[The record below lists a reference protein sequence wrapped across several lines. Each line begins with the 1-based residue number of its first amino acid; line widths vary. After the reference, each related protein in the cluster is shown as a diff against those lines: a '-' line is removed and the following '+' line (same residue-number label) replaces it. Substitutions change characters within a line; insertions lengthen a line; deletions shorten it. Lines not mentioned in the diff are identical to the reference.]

1 MKIKML
7 LAIEFRQSQWY
18 STFHGLPKQSA
29 FTFMVKMLAVANF
42 LVSLN
47 ANSKD
52 SFDFVSLIEPNLQLL
67 LTEGLGCCE
76 AISVDQYSI

>member
-1 MKIKML
+1 ML
-7 LAIEFRQSQWY
+7 LVIGFCQSNG
-18 STFHGLPKQSA
+18 TFHGLPKQSA
-29 FTFMVKMLAVANF
+29 FTFMVKMLAMANF

-52 SFDFVSLIEPNLQLL
+52 SCDFVSVIEPNLQLL
-67 LTEGLGCCE
+67 LTEGPGCCE